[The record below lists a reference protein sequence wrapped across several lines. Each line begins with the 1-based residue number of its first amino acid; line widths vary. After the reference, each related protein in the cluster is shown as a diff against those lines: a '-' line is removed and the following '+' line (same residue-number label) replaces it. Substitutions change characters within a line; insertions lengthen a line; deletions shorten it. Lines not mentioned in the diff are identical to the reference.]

1 MCIDIVINLCPHL
14 LHSMFTLVAMWSIL
28 NFYFQSAIF
37 PTIFVE
43 INAQKKEVILTSF
56 NF

>member
-14 LHSMFTLVAMWSIL
+14 LHRMLTLVAMWSIL

-43 INAQKKEVILTSF
+43 INAQKKRGHIDLF
-56 NF
+56 